1 MQQELDLTQRK
12 THLEGNLSKLNKIGV
27 RQQYCTSHGRV
38 FHEMSEAFSAIF
50 ISKSEFFFKTNHLKT
65 AKKKNLIV

>member
-27 RQQYCTSHGRV
+27 RQQYCTNHGRV
-38 FHEMSEAFSAIF
+38 FHEMSEAS
-50 ISKSEFFFKTNHLKT
+50 
-65 AKKKNLIV
+65 